1 MVEYKKFYIDNS
13 NIKQYM
19 SEIKKYELLTHE
31 GEINLAKKI
40 EKGDTAAFEKLVKSN
55 LRLVVSIAKKY
66 ETPEWQL
73 ADLIQEGNI
82 GLIKTAKKFDYRK
95 NVRFSTYASWW
106 IKQSIARSMSNK
118 RRMIRLPHRKEEIL
132 RKINKTTDEL
142 SQRLNR
148 SPSVIEVAEQ
158 LNYNT
163 KDIINLRNMSEKVV
177 SLYSENNENDGYY
190 FINILNDMKYSPES
204 IYEQKNLKNETNEI
218 LKKLKDKEREV
229 IKSRFA
235 FEHSK
240 RKTLQSIA
248 KELGIS
254 PETVRQIEKKAIK
267 KIKDNY
273 SYLKDFLI

>member
-1 MVEYKKFYIDNS
+1 
-13 NIKQYM
+13 
-19 SEIKKYELLTHE
+19 
-31 GEINLAKKI
+31 
-40 EKGDTAAFEKLVKSN
+40 
-55 LRLVVSIAKKY
+55 
-66 ETPEWQL
+66 
-73 ADLIQEGNI
+73 
-82 GLIKTAKKFDYRK
+82 
-95 NVRFSTYASWW
+95 
-106 IKQSIARSMSNK
+106 
-118 RRMIRLPHRKEEIL
+118 MIRLPHRKEEIL
-132 RKINKTTDEL
+132 RKINRTTDEL